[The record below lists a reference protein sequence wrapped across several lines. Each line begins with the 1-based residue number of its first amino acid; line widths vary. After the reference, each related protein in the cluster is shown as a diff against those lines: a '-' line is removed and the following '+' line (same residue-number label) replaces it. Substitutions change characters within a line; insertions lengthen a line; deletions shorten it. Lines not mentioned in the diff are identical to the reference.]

1 MSSRPI
7 SGARTND
14 RDAQH
19 PGSPGLLRPGPDASR
34 PRVCPQSRKRDHA
47 AWRQRRRQD
56 HHAARDLQHGALDR
70 RDRIRRRPARRPL
83 NRKHRPSRHRPRAAG
98 PRHVHDHDGRRKSSA
113 RRHHA
118 KRQGWRGFRHRAH
131 VRSLSGLEAAAYAA
145 GRHAFG
151 RRTADA
157 GGCPRP
163 DAAPEA
169 DAAGRAVVRPGPA
182 DRARPVQDP
191 RQDQSRGQGHY
202 SGGGAER
209 AAGAGARRQGLCDRN
224 RTHRDLGKCYRDREQ
239 RRRPQ
244 ILSGL
249 LRSAAMEL
257 FTNQVLAGIATGAI
271 YACMALAVVM
281 IYQAIDHLNF
291 AQGEMA
297 MFSTFVCWQLMQ
309 WGVPYWGAFLVTLV
323 FSFAG
328 GIAIERLLFKPLAK
342 APILTN
348 VAGFIALYAIVN
360 SVAGLIWDFTIK
372 QFPTPF
378 GSSPFLGS
386 QLISTHQAGMI
397 GVTLVLLLLLFFFF
411 RFTRMG
417 LAMRAAASVPESAR
431 LVGINTSWMIAL
443 GWGMAAAIGAI
454 AGMLIAPVVFLE
466 PNMMLGVLIYGFAA
480 AVLGGLTSPFGAV
493 VGGFLVGVFE
503 NLVGT
508 YIPGV
513 GNELNLPIA
522 LALIVTVLVVKP
534 AGLFGRPIV
543 KRV

>member
-19 PGSPGLLRPGPDASR
+19 QGSQGLLRPGPGASR
-34 PRVCPQSRKRDHA
+34 SRVCPQSGKRDHA
-47 AWRQRRRQD
+47 ARRQRRR
-56 HHAARDLQHGALDR
+56 HDR
-70 RDRIRRRPARRPL
+70 E
-83 NRKHRPSRHRPRAAG
+83 HRPSRHRPCAAR
-98 PRHVHDHDGRRKSSA
+98 PRHLHDHDGGGKSST

-118 KRQGWRGFRHRAH
+118 KRQGRRGFRHRAH
-131 VRSLSGLEAAAYAA
+131 VRPFSGAEAAAHAA
-145 GRHAFG
+145 GGHVVG

-157 GGCPRP
+157 RGRPRP
-163 DAAPEA
+163 DAAPA
-169 DAAGRAVVRPGPA
+169 TDAAGRAVVRPRAA
-182 DRARPVQDP
+182 DRSRPVQDP
-191 RQDQSRGQGHY
+191 RQDQSRRQGHY

-209 AAGAGARRQGLCDRN
+209 ATGAGTRRPGLCDRN
-224 RTHRDLGKCYRDREQ
+224 RTDRDVGQRQGHRQQ
-239 RRRPQ
+239 RRHPQ

-297 MFSTFVCWQLMQ
+297 MFSTFISWQLMQ
-309 WGVPYWGAFLVTLV
+309 WGIPYWWAFLITLA

-328 GIAIERLLFKPLAK
+328 GILIERLLFKPLAK

-348 VAGFIALYAIVN
+348 VAGFIALYGIIN
-360 SVAGLIWDFTIK
+360 SFAGLIWDFTIK
-372 QFPTPF
+372 QYPTPF

-397 GVTLVLLLLLFFFF
+397 GVTVLLLIGLYAFFQ
-411 RFTRMG
+411 FTRVG
-417 LAMRAAASVPESAR
+417 LAMRAAASLPESAR

-443 GWGMAAAIGAI
+443 GWGMAAAIGSI
-454 AGMLIAPVVFLE
+454 AGILIAPVVFLE
-466 PNMMLGVLIYGFAA
+466 PNMMGGVLIYGFAA
-480 AVLGGLTSPFGAV
+480 AVLGGLTSPLGAV

-513 GNELNLPIA
+513 GNELKLPIA